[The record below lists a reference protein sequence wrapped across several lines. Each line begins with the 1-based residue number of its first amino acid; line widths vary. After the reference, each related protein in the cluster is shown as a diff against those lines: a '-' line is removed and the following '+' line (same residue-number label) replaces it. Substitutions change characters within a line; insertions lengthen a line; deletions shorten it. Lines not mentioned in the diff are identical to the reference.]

1 MKDCTSQESCTKPN
15 VLCAYPNCLL
25 GEARNSGK
33 KNPTYEELTA
43 ENERLQRVVEPT
55 VEDIGYRVLG
65 ELFAKH
71 GGEYLFIAYWSP
83 DDLVIEEGDDAD
95 DVEFI
100 IDFGDSRLSIRPNMA
115 TYITDKS
122 IECASDWTQV
132 KAHIEWMEA
141 NSNIPEAHLKRED
154 GNG

>member
-1 MKDCTSQESCTKPN
+1 MDLGAAENHVPQEFICEDDPKLKPLDP
-15 VLCAYPNCLL
+15 VAV
-25 GEARNSGK
+25 AVIAQ
-33 KNPTYEELTA
+33 LTA

>member
-1 MKDCTSQESCTKPN
+1 MDQFT
-15 VLCAYPNCLL
+15 
-25 GEARNSGK
+25 NSIYSSDYALRFA
-33 KNPTYEELTA
+33 NNHIAQLTA
-43 ENERLQRVVEPT
+43 ENERLTRVVEPT

-83 DDLVIEEGDDAD
+83 EDLVIEEGDDAD

-100 IDFGDSRLSIRPNMA
+100 IDFGDSRLSVRPNMA
-115 TYITDKS
+115 NYITAKS

-141 NSNIPEAHLKRED
+141 NSNIPDLYAHLKREAE
-154 GNG
+154 NG